1 MANIKLGAIIT
12 DIAGSVGGSTFR
24 RTQAG
29 IVLYN
34 KQGRQIKSAFS
45 KFSRKNAIA
54 QIFRAW
60 GDLPPGEREQW
71 AVNASLYPIKNKF
84 GEDKILSARELYT
97 KLNTQLLPVQSFS
110 DVANFSTI
118 LFAPVVYFN
127 VLDISSETFILS
139 WDGTA
144 SQSYLLVSMYQI
156 RKNGSAKPTKAFRRT
171 FWENG
176 PGNGPIDIYY
186 SVIEQFPF
194 LKAGDT
200 FGVNVQWMNQSGI
213 ISSVQSTTVEAQP

>member
-24 RTQAG
+24 RTPAG

-45 KFSRKNAIA
+45 EFSRKNAIA
-54 QIFRAW
+54 VIFRGW
-60 GDLPPGEREQW
+60 EELIPSEKEQW
-71 AVNASLYPIKNKF
+71 AVCANLYPVKNKF
-84 GEDKILSARELYT
+84 GEEKNLTARQLYT
-97 KLNTQLLPVQSFS
+97 KLNAQLLPVQSFS
-110 DVANFSTI
+110 DVSNFSTI
-118 LFAPVVYFN
+118 LFAPVVYFQP
-127 VLDISSETFILS
+127 LDISSESFILS

-171 FWENG
+171 YWANG
-176 PGNGPIDIYY
+176 PGNGPVDIYY
-186 SVIEQFPF
+186 SVLEQFPY

-200 FGVNVQWMNQSGI
+200 FGINVQWMNQSGI
-213 ISSVQSTTVEAQP
+213 ISSVQSATVEAQP